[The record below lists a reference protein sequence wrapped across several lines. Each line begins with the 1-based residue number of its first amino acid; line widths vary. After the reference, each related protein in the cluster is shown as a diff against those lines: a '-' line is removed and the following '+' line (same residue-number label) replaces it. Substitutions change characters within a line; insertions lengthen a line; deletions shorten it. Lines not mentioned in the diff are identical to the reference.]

1 MGLTEQLKDVLYD
14 CGADLVGIGDISK
27 VENSDFNVGI
37 AIAAALP
44 KNVIIDLRTAPT
56 KEYYDLYYSLNRKLN
71 DIVTAGENYLLSLGY
86 EAYAQTTD
94 RVKINQDRATAI
106 PHKTVAT
113 RAGLGW
119 IGKNCL
125 LVTSQY
131 GPAVRISSLLTNA
144 PLECNKAID
153 VSRCGECRV
162 CVEHCPARALKGT
175 LWNTGVQRE
184 DIVNVEECYKK
195 QNEIMYEH
203 TGIEKDL
210 CGKCFAMC
218 VYDQK
223 HCTQ

>member
-1 MGLTEQLKDVLYD
+1 MSQPE
-14 CGADLVGIGDISK
+14 
-27 VENSDFNVGI
+27 
-37 AIAAALP
+37 
-44 KNVIIDLRTAPT
+44 
-56 KEYYDLYYSLNRKLN
+56 
-71 DIVTAGENYLLSLGY
+71 
-86 EAYAQTTD
+86 
-94 RVKINQDRATAI
+94 KITC

-162 CVEHCPARALKGT
+162 CVEHCP
-175 LWNTGVQRE
+175 GVQRE

-218 VYDQK
+218 VYAQK

>member
-1 MGLTEQLKDVLYD
+1 MLFR
-14 CGADLVGIGDISK
+14 S
-27 VENSDFNVGI
+27 
-37 AIAAALP
+37 
-44 KNVIIDLRTAPT
+44 
-56 KEYYDLYYSLNRKLN
+56 
-71 DIVTAGENYLLSLGY
+71 
-86 EAYAQTTD
+86 
-94 RVKINQDRATAI
+94 
-106 PHKTVAT
+106 
-113 RAGLGW
+113 
-119 IGKNCL
+119 GKNCL

-218 VYDQK
+218 VYTQK
-223 HCTQ
+223 HCT